1 VSDLKSRLG
10 LDTQLIPT
18 MNWGSLG
25 VVVEENLNKL
35 RVGLAFFGEGTKL
48 LVSDIQYV
56 WLMLSKAV
64 QGYTLKPREV
74 NAIRRTAKD
83 MLTLIP
89 FTIILIIPLSPIG
102 HVLVF
107 TFIQRFFPEFYP
119 SCYTEKRLNLK
130 RLFAEVEVQGTD
142 ELLGDDTNDWGD
154 AIMQSPNP
162 ALEYMSSLLRSI
174 SLSVQ
179 DVSKSL
185 FPATVAESE
194 TK

>member
-1 VSDLKSRLG
+1 
-10 LDTQLIPT
+10 

>member
-1 VSDLKSRLG
+1 MSDLKSRLG